1 MSIASLNVI
10 PEDFRTS
17 VIRVYHYED
26 KNPSGFFYNR
36 YYGQEIAFR
45 QPHQTA
51 SADRRHDG

>member
-26 KNPSGFFYNR
+26 KKPQRFLL
-36 YYGQEIAFR
+36 
-45 QPHQTA
+45 
-51 SADRRHDG
+51 